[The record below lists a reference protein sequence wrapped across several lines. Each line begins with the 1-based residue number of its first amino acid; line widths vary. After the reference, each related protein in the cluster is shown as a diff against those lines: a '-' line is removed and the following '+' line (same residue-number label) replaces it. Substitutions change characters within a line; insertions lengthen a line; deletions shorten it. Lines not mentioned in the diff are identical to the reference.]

1 MRLAAPRT
9 LAVMERRRRRTDHLP
24 HPGLLPAEPLGRARA
39 ACDLAAAAGFD
50 ASLAIHVPDNGSQG
64 VLCGASGRV
73 EPSIDVARGVARSA
87 AHEGRALQLI
97 DADGPVRGIGLRHA
111 AVPVGRTEDGTI
123 VLVVSDSRLTRR
135 EGQALA
141 TWAAP
146 DAVSGMRVRG
156 GACAGIT
163 RRLARDHGADVV
175 VLALFAA
182 SGIRLDV
189 HVRSGAMLHTCRV
202 PSDTVWG
209 EVARH
214 GAAFTLGDLA
224 MHPGTAL
231 LGSLGMRTAALVG
244 LENGHGIAIGALGIA
259 SVGDLDIDIAHHLL
273 ADAPALGPEVMARLS
288 TTSVPVPAPDGTVDL
303 RLLAARV
310 GCRRFAMYE
319 RVGTEL
325 HLVAAHGPDGTP
337 LGAHPDEL
345 ETQLVGWAAQKGVGV
360 VSDDAAAVLIGN
372 HTVLYA
378 QDPGK
383 RALDCLRLAL
393 QDVRRNPFGGE
404 DLADD
409 ERAA

>member
-1 MRLAAPRT
+1 
-9 LAVMERRRRRTDHLP
+9 MERRRRRTDQLP
-24 HPGLLPAEPLGRARA
+24 LPALLPTEPLGRARA

-73 EPSIDVARGVARSA
+73 EPMLDVARGIARSA
-87 AHEGRALQLI
+87 AHEGRALQLA
-97 DADGPVRGIGLRHA
+97 DADGPIRGIGVRYA
-111 AVPVGRTEDGTI
+111 AIPVGRSKDGTI
-123 VLVVSDSRLTRR
+123 VLVVSDPRLTRR

-146 DAVSGMRVRG
+146 GAVSGMHVRG
-156 GACAGIT
+156 GACAGIA
-163 RRLARDHGADVV
+163 RRIAREHGGDVV

-182 SGIRLDV
+182 SGIRLDI
-189 HVRSGAMLHTCRV
+189 HVRSGAVLHSCRV
-202 PSDTVWG
+202 PTDTVWG

-224 MHPGTAL
+224 MHPGTAI

-244 LENGHGIAIGALGIA
+244 LENGHGLAIGALGVA
-259 SVGDLDIDIAHHLL
+259 SVGDLDVDIAHVLL
-273 ADAPALGPEVMARLS
+273 AAAPSLGPELMGRLS
-288 TTSVPVPAPDGTVDL
+288 STSVPVPADDGTVDL
-303 RLLAARV
+303 RVLAARV

-319 RVGTEL
+319 RVGAEL
-325 HLVAAHGPDGTP
+325 HLVAAHGEDGAPLVTP
-337 LGAHPDEL
+337 PDEL
-345 ETQLVGWAAQKGVGV
+345 ESQLVDWAAQKGVGV
-360 VSDDAAAVLIGN
+360 VSDEAAAVLIGN

-378 QDPGK
+378 QDPEK

-393 QDVRRNPFGGE
+393 QDVRRNPFSAE
-404 DLADD
+404 ERADD

>member
-1 MRLAAPRT
+1 
-9 LAVMERRRRRTDHLP
+9 MERRRRRTDHLP

-73 EPSIDVARGVARSA
+73 ETLLDVARGVARSA
-87 AHEGRALQLI
+87 AHEGRALQLV
-97 DADGPVRGIGLRHA
+97 DADGPVRGAGRRHA
-111 AVPVGRTEDGTI
+111 AVPVGRTDDGTI
-123 VLVVSDSRLTRR
+123 VLVVSDPRLTRR

-141 TWAAP
+141 TWVAP
-146 DAVSGMRVRG
+146 DAVRGMRVRG

-163 RRLARDHGADVV
+163 RRLARDHGADVI

-202 PSDTVWG
+202 PADTVWG

-224 MHPGTAL
+224 MHPGMGL
-231 LGSLGMRTAALVG
+231 IGSLGMRTAALVG
-244 LENGHGIAIGALGIA
+244 LENGNGIAIGALGLA
-259 SVGDLDIDIAHHLL
+259 SIGDLDIDVAHHLL
-273 ADAPALGPEVMARLS
+273 AEAPALGPEIMGRLS

-325 HLVAAHGPDGTP
+325 HLVAAHGPDGSP
-337 LGAHPDEL
+337 QVEQPDAL

-404 DLADD
+404 DRDDD
-409 ERAA
+409 EQAA

>member
-1 MRLAAPRT
+1 MHH
-9 LAVMERRRRRTDHLP
+9 RRRRTDHLP
-24 HPGLLPAEPLGRARA
+24 LPALLPAEPLGRARA
-39 ACDLAAAAGFD
+39 ACELATGAGFD
-50 ASLAIHVPDNGSQG
+50 ASLAIHVPDNGTQG

-73 EPSIDVARGVARSA
+73 EPLLDIARGVARSA
-87 AHEGRALQLI
+87 AHEGRALQLV
-97 DADGPVRGIGLRHA
+97 DADGPVAGIGQRHA
-111 AVPVGRTEDGTI
+111 AVPLGRTDDGTI
-123 VLVVSDSRLTRR
+123 VLVVSDPRLTRR

-146 DAVSGMRVRG
+146 TSVTGMRVRG
-156 GACAGIT
+156 GACAGIA
-163 RRLARDHGADVV
+163 RRIAREHGADVV

-189 HVRSGAMLHTCRV
+189 HVRSGAVLHTCRV
-202 PSDTVWG
+202 PADTVWG

-224 MHPGTAL
+224 MHPGTGM

-244 LENGHGIAIGALGIA
+244 LENGHGIAIGALGVA
-259 SVGDLDIDIAHHLL
+259 SAGDLHLDVAHHLL
-273 ADAPALGPEVMARLS
+273 AGASALGPEVMGRLS
-288 TTSVPVPAPDGTVDL
+288 STSVPVPAKDGTVDL
-303 RLLAARV
+303 RILAARV
-310 GCRRFAMYE
+310 GCQRFAMYE
-319 RVGTEL
+319 RIGTEL
-325 HLVAAHGPDGTP
+325 HLVAAHGEDGTP
-337 LGAHPDEL
+337 LATPADDL

-393 QDVRRNPFGGE
+393 QDVRRNPFGAE
-404 DLADD
+404 ERADD

>member
-1 MRLAAPRT
+1 
-9 LAVMERRRRRTDHLP
+9 MERRRRRTDQLP
-24 HPGLLPAEPLGRARA
+24 PPGLLPAEPLGRARA
-39 ACDLAAAAGFD
+39 ACELAAAAGFD
-50 ASLAIHVPDNGSQG
+50 ASLAIHVPDNGTQG

-73 EPSIDVARGVARSA
+73 EPLLDIARGVARNA
-87 AHEGRALQLI
+87 AHEGRALQI
-97 DADGPVRGIGLRHA
+97 VDADGAIRGEGQRHA
-111 AVPVGRTEDGTI
+111 AVPVGRTDDGTI
-123 VLVVSDSRLTRR
+123 VLVVSDPRLTRR

-163 RRLARDHGADVV
+163 RRLAREHGADVV
-175 VLALFAA
+175 VLALFAS

-189 HVRSGAMLHTCRV
+189 HVRSGARLHTCRV

-214 GAAFTLGDLA
+214 GAAFTLGDLT

-244 LENGHGIAIGALGIA
+244 LENGNGIAIGAVGIA
-259 SVGDLDIDIAHHLL
+259 SAGDLHIDVAHHLL
-273 ADAPALGPEVMARLS
+273 AAAPDLGPEVMGRLS

-319 RVGTEL
+319 RVGAEL
-325 HLVAAHGPDGTP
+325 HLVAAHGANGMPIPPD
-337 LGAHPDEL
+337 PDDI

-378 QDPGK
+378 QDPDK

-404 DLADD
+404 DRADD